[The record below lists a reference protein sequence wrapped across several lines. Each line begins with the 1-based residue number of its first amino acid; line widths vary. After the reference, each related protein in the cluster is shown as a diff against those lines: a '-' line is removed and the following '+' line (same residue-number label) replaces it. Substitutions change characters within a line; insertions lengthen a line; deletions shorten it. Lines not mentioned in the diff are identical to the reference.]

1 MLQLPSFLLPFVGH
15 TEAVIVATAVPETE
29 CNCGLYDAP
38 SARSPPLPLLLWIRI
53 RIRIG
58 VGVGFG
64 YGLGFGSG
72 SGSGSGLGLGSDP
85 NPVPGNPCHVP
96 GAVDGQP
103 GTSVDHGCPTEG
115 TRS

>member
-53 RIRIG
+53 Q
-58 VGVGFG
+58 
-64 YGLGFGSG
+64 
-72 SGSGSGLGLGSDP
+72 
-85 NPVPGNPCHVP
+85 PVADTEYKVHLTRAHRTPIARLHHPE
-96 GAVDGQP
+96 
-103 GTSVDHGCPTEG
+103 HGENF
-115 TRS
+115 